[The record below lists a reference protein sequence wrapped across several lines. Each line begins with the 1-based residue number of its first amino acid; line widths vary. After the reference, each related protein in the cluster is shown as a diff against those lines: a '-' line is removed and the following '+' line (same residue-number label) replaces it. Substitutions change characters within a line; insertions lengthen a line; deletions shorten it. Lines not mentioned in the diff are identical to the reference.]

1 MGWASPFSIYKETL
15 WAAGAPG
22 HNAKGSC
29 SLGHRRLEWSTTG
42 VPGPLPRSDRVVL
55 LTPIESDGTV
65 CSVLSCEQ
73 KCIVSKRGIYLP
85 RLFPELSLRWRWFH
99 QLVPWVTERPQL
111 PSSGH
116 VYE

>member
-1 MGWASPFSIYKETL
+1 MEPPSPYKETL

-29 SLGHRRLEWSTTG
+29 SLGLGGLSGR
-42 VPGPLPRSDRVVL
+42 PLVSLAPCHGLIGLL

-73 KCIVSKRGIYLP
+73 KCIVSKGHLSAQALP
-85 RLFPELSLRWRWFH
+85 
-99 QLVPWVTERPQL
+99 
-111 PSSGH
+111 
-116 VYE
+116 